1 MICPICFQSSN
12 LTPLVFYIR
21 VLSALQMPAIRINAA
36 ALHCEMEHL
45 GLGDTGLQHDVAH
58 DEFSLRKRAS
68 ARPVPPP
75 SPSAASVA
83 KPTKK
88 KKSSNAFILFRS
100 HAIANHMLP
109 ESVKHQNDVSRMVAE
124 LWRGQDDA
132 TRAHFFKMADREKA
146 RRAMEELIGI
156 PDEVVVKKK
165 KTRTVQPAQIKSRE
179 ARRTTVQMPT
189 PPPTPGPTTP
199 TLLESHTLPPIALST
214 DSTSPASPSPTS
226 SVDAHLLS
234 IPKISPEELRVAPF
248 HLPHLE
254 RPVEFSPP
262 TSEADIFSFAPEWS
276 ATQHTSSLSFKSY
289 AYGDPTGP
297 LESVLDLHLGSSPIE
312 SESSP
317 DLFFAKAFHPHPDCI
332 GADAPS
338 PPPSA
343 SVAAHP
349 PALTNNAFMESI
361 LGLTNQNWD
370 FSGNS
375 QTLDLDFDGGIMF

>member
-1 MICPICFQSSN
+1 
-12 LTPLVFYIR
+12 
-21 VLSALQMPAIRINAA
+21 MPAIRINAA
-36 ALHCEMEHL
+36 MLHCEM
-45 GLGDTGLQHDVAH
+45 GTMTSPY

-124 LWRGQDDA
+124 LWRDQDDA
-132 TRAHFFKMADREKA
+132 TRAHFFKMADQEKA

-165 KTRTVQPAQIKSRE
+165 KTRT
-179 ARRTTVQMPT
+179 MPT

-248 HLPHLE
+248 HLPHFE
-254 RPVEFSPP
+254 RPVDGP
-262 TSEADIFSFAPEWS
+262 

-297 LESVLDLHLGSSPIE
+297 LESVLNLHLGSSPIE

-317 DLFFAKAFHPHPDCI
+317 DLFFAKAFHHHPDCI
-332 GADAPS
+332 RADAPS
-338 PPPSA
+338 PPQSA
-343 SVAAHP
+343 SVTAHP
-349 PALTNNAFMESI
+349 PALNNNVFMESI

-375 QTLDLDFDGGIMF
+375 QTLDFDFDGGIMF